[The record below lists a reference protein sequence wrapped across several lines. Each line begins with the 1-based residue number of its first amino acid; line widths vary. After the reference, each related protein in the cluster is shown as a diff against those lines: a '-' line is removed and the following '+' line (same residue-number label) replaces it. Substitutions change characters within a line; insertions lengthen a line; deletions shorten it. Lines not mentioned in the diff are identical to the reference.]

1 MLKRICV
8 APRCG
13 RLESNQVNMSAAPL
27 DNLMQQAL
35 DHHHKG
41 RLGEAER
48 LYRQILQQQPSHA
61 AAVHHLGVV
70 AQQSG
75 HLHNAIELMRRSVE
89 LDPIA
94 LPYRKNLAQALRS
107 AMRFEEARDV
117 LAGVLSSTPDDPNAR
132 HEHGLVLDKLGQYEQ
147 AIAEYHRAVNLLLS
161 GSNRDTHLLART
173 YVNLGSAMARLDRH
187 EEALAAANEAV
198 KFRYDYPL
206 AHMNR
211 ADALFR
217 LGRLAE
223 AWPEYEWR
231 WKRTDF
237 TEKWPNY
244 RQPVWD
250 GSPLNGRTLLLWH
263 EQGLGDTVQFCRY
276 APLAAQGG
284 GKVIVLCQPEL
295 RRLLGT
301 LSSDTEVA
309 ASGGALPA
317 FDVHLPLMS
326 LPRIFSTTM
335 QTIPFPQGYLSA
347 DAEAVAKWKAR
358 VQNAAPAQLRI
369 GISWAGSP
377 TQANDRNRSF
387 HFSTLDPLM
396 NVERVQYFSLQK
408 GYAAAQLRESAHR
421 ERVVDWTS
429 ELSDFAE
436 TAALM
441 AALDLIVTVDTSV
454 CHVAGAL
461 GLPTWT
467 MLTFEPDFRYI
478 CDKEQSSWYTSMRLF
493 RQRRH
498 GDWADVIS
506 RVTAALDEK
515 VKA

>member
-1 MLKRICV
+1 
-8 APRCG
+8 
-13 RLESNQVNMSAAPL
+13 MSAASV
-27 DNLMQQAL
+27 DNFMQQAL
-35 DHHHKG
+35 DHHHRG
-41 RLGEAER
+41 RLAEAER
-48 LYRQILQQQPSHA
+48 LYRQILQQQPNHA
-61 AAVHHLGVV
+61 AAMHHLGVV

-75 HLHNAIELMRRSVE
+75 HLPDAIELMRRSIE
-89 LDPIA
+89 LDPNA

-107 AMRFEEARDV
+107 ATRFQEARDV
-117 LAGVLSSTPDDPNAR
+117 LAGVLASVPDDPIAR
-132 HEHGLVLDKLGQYEQ
+132 QEYGLVLDKLGQYEQ
-147 AIAEYHRAVNLLLS
+147 AIAEYHRALNLLLS
-161 GSNRDTHLLART
+161 GASRDTHLIART
-173 YVNLGSAMARLDRH
+173 YVNLGSALARLDRH
-187 EEALAAANEAV
+187 DEALAAANEAV
-198 KFRYDYPL
+198 KFRNDYPL

-237 TEKWPNY
+237 TEKWPDF
-244 RQPVWD
+244 RQPVWN
-250 GSPLNGRTLLLWH
+250 GSPLNGKTLLLWH

-276 APLAAQGG
+276 APLAAQRGG
-284 GKVIVLCQPEL
+284 DVIVLCQPEL
-295 RRLLGT
+295 RRLLTT
-301 LSSDTEVA
+301 LSPDVEVTQ
-309 ASGGALPA
+309 ALEA
-317 FDVHLPLMS
+317 FDVHIPLMS
-326 LPRIFSTTM
+326 LPRIFATTL
-335 QTIPFPQGYLSA
+335 QTIPFPQGYLTPEA
-347 DAEAVAKWKAR
+347 HAVARWKSRIQSVAPSELR
-358 VQNAAPAQLRI
+358 V

-396 NVERVQYFSLQK
+396 SIERVQYFTLQK
-408 GYAAAQLRESAHR
+408 GYAAAQLRESAR
-421 ERVVDWTS
+421 PGRVIDWTV
-429 ELSDFAE
+429 ELSDFAD

-493 RQRRH
+493 RQRRQ
-498 GDWADVIS
+498 GDWPEVIN
-506 RVTAALDEK
+506 RVAAALRKK
-515 VKA
+515 VQTA